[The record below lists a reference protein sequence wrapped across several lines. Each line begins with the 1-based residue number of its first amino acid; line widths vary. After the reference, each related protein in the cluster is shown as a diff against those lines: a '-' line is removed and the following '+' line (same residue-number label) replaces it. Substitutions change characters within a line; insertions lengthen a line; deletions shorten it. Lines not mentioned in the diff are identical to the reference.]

1 MTSIE
6 QGERDLR
13 VLLENLQPKMLP
25 VDYVFCT
32 LPSVDA
38 LDLTRLAPLA
48 MFNEAEGLSA
58 ILPEEAAN
66 AAGFS
71 SSAPL
76 RCITLGVHSSLA
88 AVGLTAAVTTALAD
102 VGISANVVAAFHH
115 DHVLVPSDR
124 AEEAL
129 VLLAGLSRR

>member
-13 VLLENLQPKMLP
+13 VLLANLQPKMLP
-25 VDYVFCT
+25 IDYVFCT

-38 LDLTRLAPLA
+38 LDLTKLAPLA

-58 ILPEEAAN
+58 ILPEEAAS

-71 SSAPL
+71 ASSAM
-76 RCITLGVHSSLA
+76 RCITLDVHSSLE
-88 AVGLTAAVTTALAD
+88 AVGLTAAVATTLAD
-102 VGISANVVAAFHH
+102 AGISANVVAAYHH
-115 DHVLVPSDR
+115 DHVLVPADR